1 MNGIGVRKTPDR
13 RSGLTQRLL
22 LLFALVCLQD
32 SAVGAEDMAV
42 FYPIVRE
49 PFSLVYSDL
58 LAGLT
63 KEYPGEITAYSI
75 EGESSDLAANPIN
88 VAEKIVVALGNK
100 SLEAVGNQ
108 DLGKAVF
115 AALTQL
121 DPRRKLAGAI
131 ILKPGAE
138 TYLSL
143 LMEIQPSVGAVH
155 VVYDPQRH
163 GELIEDA
170 TDYLSRHGKKL
181 NPVAVSNIRES
192 AKGLRRIVREA
203 RPGDAIWLIPDS
215 GLLDASMLDVVLDA
229 AWDKRLAVFSANPS
243 FVKRGALFAI
253 YPDNVAIGQRL
264 ARMVLD
270 VSQGKLPR
278 GRVEYIKDVKVAL
291 NERTA
296 NHIGIRLTPE
306 VKKSI
311 DVVLP
316 KL

>member
-1 MNGIGVRKTPDR
+1 MNGIGVRKTPGR
-13 RSGLTQRLL
+13 KNGLTQRLL
-22 LLFALVCLQD
+22 LLVALICVQHYA
-32 SAVGAEDMAV
+32 SGAEDMAV

-58 LAGLT
+58 LSGLS

-75 EGESSDLAANPIN
+75 EGEASDLAANPIN

-100 SLEAVGNQ
+100 SLEAVANQ
-108 DLGKAVF
+108 DVGKTVF

-143 LMEIQPSVGAVH
+143 LMDIQPAVGAVH
-155 VVYDPQRH
+155 VVYDPERH
-163 GELIEDA
+163 GDLIAEA
-170 TDYLSRHGKKL
+170 TKYLTRHGKKL

-192 AKGLRRIVREA
+192 AQGLRRIVREA
-203 RPGDAIWLIPDS
+203 RSGDAVWLIPDS

-253 YPDNVAIGQRL
+253 YPDNVAIGERL

-270 VSQGKLPR
+270 VTQGKLPK

-296 NHIGIRLTPE
+296 SHIGVRLTPE
-306 VKKSI
+306 IKKSI
-311 DVVLP
+311 DVLLP
-316 KL
+316 EL